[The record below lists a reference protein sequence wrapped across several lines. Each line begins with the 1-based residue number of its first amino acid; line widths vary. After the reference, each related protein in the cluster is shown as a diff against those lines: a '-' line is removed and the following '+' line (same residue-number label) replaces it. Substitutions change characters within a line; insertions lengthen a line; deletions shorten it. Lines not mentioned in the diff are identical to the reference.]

1 MSVVQALRYFDSM
14 RSFASLPVT
23 DGQAVKL
30 RRYFSLEAGPYLA
43 KRAQTQNSRLFDL
56 HVHTDY
62 SDGQLDALS
71 VFRLAL
77 SKGVGSLALTDHNVV
92 GNVLA
97 DMRSAWGEGIDH
109 TFASSELALYTPLG
123 ETHFK
128 LYFDPFRTA
137 EFVPLI
143 HRTKEEARSA
153 LFLQIES
160 LKTLSSDQ
168 GLSKYDREA
177 LDSFYAYLGCRGI
190 QKGEILGCFKKC
202 ADGLSR
208 IPQSRM
214 QALTVLM
221 CKIENPAEAL
231 GDESIAVLDPRDSGS
246 SDYRIIRKF
255 LQQVL
260 APSKELLAQGITPA
274 HLCLEELSQMG
285 GLLVFAHPGRYERD
299 GFSRKLVSMVAAELA
314 ARNVLYGLE
323 TSYTSYDPGTAGFY
337 TGLAQE
343 LGLEQDGGSDFHT
356 MKVTDSDGELG
367 RGDTRRYGEKG
378 NVHVEPSVAEKI
390 RRRLAFPLLQDAK
403 AFALEDPAEARLRLS
418 RSLTIDPY
426 LFLDESLNVKG
437 LLLHLLGRGGQG

>member
-1 MSVVQALRYFDSM
+1 
-14 RSFASLPVT
+14 
-23 DGQAVKL
+23 
-30 RRYFSLEAGPYLA
+30 
-43 KRAQTQNSRLFDL
+43 LFDL

-97 DMRSAWGEGIDH
+97 DMGSAWGEGVDY
-109 TFASSELALYTPLG
+109 TFASSESALYTPLG

-128 LYFDPFRTA
+128 LYFDPFRA
-137 EFVPLI
+137 SEFVPLI
-143 HRTKEEARSA
+143 DRIKEEARSA

-160 LKTLSSDQ
+160 LRTLSSDQ

-202 ADGLSR
+202 ADGLSQ
-208 IPQSRM
+208 IPESQM

-255 LQQVL
+255 LQQVI
-260 APSKELLAQGITPA
+260 APSQELLARGITPA
-274 HLCLEELSQMG
+274 HRYLEELSKMG
-285 GLLVFAHPGRYERD
+285 GLLVFAHPGRYER
-299 GFSRKLVSMVAAELA
+299 
-314 ARNVLYGLE
+314 
-323 TSYTSYDPGTAGFY
+323 
-337 TGLAQE
+337 
-343 LGLEQDGGSDFHT
+343 DGGSDFHT

-367 RGDTRRYGEKG
+367 RGDTRRYGERG
-378 NVHVEPSVAEKI
+378 NVHIEPSVAEKI
-390 RRRLAFPLLQDAK
+390 RRRIAFPLLQDAM
-403 AFALEDPAEARLRLS
+403 AFALEKPAEARLRLS

-426 LFLDESLNVKG
+426 LFLDESLNVEG
-437 LLLHLLGRGGQG
+437 LLLHLLGQGGQG